1 MRHLSVLKVTE
12 WIARQLVVA
21 CGLEETPG
29 NLIRDRDQVY
39 GERASRQAR
48 ALNIREVVSAPRS
61 PWQNAYAERVVGS
74 IRRECLDHM
83 VVIGERHL
91 KRAAVGLRALL
102 QHDSDTLIAGQG
114 RACSLEARAG
124 WWRCHAET
132 SWTNADP
139 QGNEENAECG
149 VCGDDQG
156 LADQP
161 AQSGRADQ
169 RAETAVVP
177 DLIGKQIQLLKE
189 VAPRASRIGVIS
201 LGGPALRHQVRVP
214 TIPMYLNAVIASQD
228 LVGGSDRGSAPYQLR
243 VIGVMGFPME
253 SVPEAWVS

>member
-1 MRHLSVLKVTE
+1 MRRLSVLKVTE

-39 GERASRQAR
+39 GERVSRQAR

-102 QHDSDTLIAGQG
+102 QHDSGHTYRWPRTCVQPGSQG
-114 RACSLEARAG
+114 RVVEVPCRDVLDKRGPRGQRGER
-124 WWRCHAET
+124 
-132 SWTNADP
+132 
-139 QGNEENAECG
+139 G
-149 VCGDDQG
+149 VRG
-156 LADQP
+156 LR
-161 AQSGRADQ
+161 GR
-169 RAETAVVP
+169 P
-177 DLIGKQIQLLKE
+177 G
-189 VAPRASRIGVIS
+189 PR
-201 LGGPALRHQVRVP
+201 GPAG
-214 TIPMYLNAVIASQD
+214 AVGA
-228 LVGGSDRGSAPYQLR
+228 RGPAGR
-243 VIGVMGFPME
+243 DGRG
-253 SVPEAWVS
+253 A